1 MTHVRNDQLSW
12 AQCRTPSPVL
22 HHAGT
27 APYLARH
34 CAIEQL
40 GHLGASRGKV
50 PSRLSTL
57 HGIAPWYNWVPWSST
72 RYRTRPCLA
81 TLALSDQTWRMMRGN
96 ARALQLLCGKGT
108 ALAQFLEQ
116 HVQNLRGQ
124 AQHATNINA
133 QTIHTLGQKDLE
145 IVLDSQHTWTIQTL
159 GQTHL
164 HTCLRASA
172 WFVKQRQQTQNLAD
186 HICAHFFHPCAQ
198 FVHLTHAC
206 PSAPLHNGRNNRRG
220 PSAPSSPELQRPQQP
235 LQMQPQQP
243 QPPTIEARNGG
254 HEARAGAL
262 RATGTQWLSNVHGL
276 RSGAHADARDSIAH

>member
-1 MTHVRNDQLSW
+1 MTHVRNDQLLW

-27 APYLARH
+27 APYLARY
-34 CAIEQL
+34 CAMEQL

-159 GQTHL
+159 GQTHPPHML
-164 HTCLRASA
+164 EGVCMVCPTTQANSNPCRPYLRTLLSSMRTVRA
-172 WFVKQRQQTQNLAD
+172 
-186 HICAHFFHPCAQ
+186 P
-198 FVHLTHAC
+198 HAC
-206 PSAPLHNGRNNRRG
+206 MPERTSA
-220 PSAPSSPELQRPQQP
+220 QRPQQP
-235 LQMQPQQP
+235 KRPK
-243 QPPTIEARNGG
+243 
-254 HEARAGAL
+254 RAVKPRVTTA
-262 RATGTQWLSNVHGL
+262 ATT
-276 RSGAHADARDSIAH
+276 AADATATTAAPND